1 MISPFYKQVIKMIAF
16 IVTSMALCRFTH
28 DAILPI
34 MVIAGVWCALAGKVG
49 MSLVYF
55 TFFPF
60 LVMVNPGLLPKDTV
74 WATLSLRLGPFL
86 IGLALALVSFSRRGN
101 HRLPFGSLFFFLLVA
116 FVSSMQGWSPQVSYL
131 KLLNFIVFLLG
142 IWLGTQNLQDR
153 PRDTMQLRAFF
164 LALCVV
170 IIVGSICLIPFPSIS
185 YLTSLR
191 YAIAQYGTE
200 YANTVF
206 QDMKASGS
214 KTLFSGILNHSQ
226 ALAPILVCCFTWI
239 ILDMLFVERRF
250 SKFHLVLLICAL
262 PLFYMT
268 RSRVALCSLL
278 VALCVIYFYASRR
291 IALSAEMYRNMR
303 RGMTLF
309 LGLIIVVAVIA
320 QIRTGA
326 IMEWVRKTNDVA
338 GDTRSLSEAFTS
350 SRQGLIDESISDFK
364 RNIWLGS
371 GFQVSERIAL
381 QMKHNQEFVLS
392 APIEKGLL
400 PLMVLGETGIVG
412 CICFG
417 GFLIF
422 FFVFCAHHQ
431 YYATIS
437 LFLVYLATNI
447 GEASFFSPGGAGG
460 IEWMICLVGGFLID
474 TCSIYG
480 VFFVNRFDNKLSL

>member
-1 MISPFYKQVIKMIAF
+1 MIAF
-16 IVTSMALCRFTH
+16 IVASMTLCRFTH

-34 MVIAGVWCALAGKVG
+34 MGIAGVWCALAGKVG

-55 TFFPF
+55 VFFPF

-131 KLLNFIVFLLG
+131 KMLNFIVFLLG
-142 IWLGTQNLQDR
+142 IWCGTQNLQNR
-153 PRDTMQLRAFF
+153 PRDTMQLRAFI
-164 LALCVV
+164 LALCAV

-191 YAIAQYGTE
+191 YAIAQYGAE
-200 YANTVF
+200 YADAVF

-214 KTLFSGILNHSQ
+214 KTLFSGILSHSQ
-226 ALAPILVCCFTWI
+226 ALAPILVCCFAWI
-239 ILDMLFVERRF
+239 ALDMIFIERRF
-250 SKFHLVLLICAL
+250 ARFHLFLLICAL

-338 GDTRSLSEAFTS
+338 GDTRSLSEAFTA

-371 GFQVSERIAL
+371 GFQVAEYTCQKVAHSKGLI
-381 QMKHNQEFVLS
+381 LS
-392 APIEKGLL
+392 ASIEKGLL
-400 PLMVLGETGIVG
+400 PLMILGETGIMG
-412 CICFG
+412 GICFI
-417 GFLIF
+417 GFLF
-422 FFVFCAHHQ
+422 SFFVMCTRSH
-431 YYATIS
+431 YYATIT
-437 LFLVYLATNI
+437 LFLVYLATNM
-447 GEASFFSPGGAGG
+447 GEASFFSPGGVGG
-460 IEWMICLVGGFLID
+460 IEWMICVVGGFLID
-474 TCSIYG
+474 MVYLNMVLNDSERAY
-480 VFFVNRFDNKLSL
+480 VV

>member
-1 MISPFYKQVIKMIAF
+1 MMITPFYKQVIKMFVFLSATL
-16 IVTSMALCRFTH
+16 VLCRLTH
-28 DAILPI
+28 GIILPV
-34 MVIAGVWCALAGKVG
+34 MVVAGVWCALAGKIG
-49 MSLVYF
+49 RAFIYF
-55 TFFPF
+55 ALFPF
-60 LVMVNPGLLPKDTV
+60 LIMVNPGLLPNDTI
-74 WATLSLRLGPFL
+74 WAVLSLRLGPFL
-86 IGLALALVSFSRRGN
+86 IGLTLALVSFDRRGH
-101 HRLPFGSLFFFLLVA
+101 HRLPFGSLIPFLFVA
-116 FVSSMQGWSPQVSYL
+116 FVSSMQGWAPQISYL

-142 IWLGTQNLQDR
+142 IWCGTQNLQNC
-153 PRDTMQLRAFF
+153 PYDTMKFRAFF
-164 LALCVV
+164 LALATV
-170 IIVGSICLIPFPSIS
+170 IIVGSICLVPFPSIS

-200 YANTVF
+200 YADTVF

-226 ALAPILVCCFTWI
+226 ALAPILACCFTWI
-239 ILDMLFVERRF
+239 TLDMLFVERRF
-250 SKFHLVLLICAL
+250 AKFHLVLLICAL

-268 RSRVALCSLL
+268 RSRVALLSLF
-278 VALCVIYFYASRR
+278 VALCVVYFYASRC
-291 IALSAEMYRNMR
+291 IALSVGMYRNMR

-309 LGLIIVVAVIA
+309 VGLIVIVAIIA

-338 GDTRSLSEAFTS
+338 SDTRSLSEAVTS
-350 SRQGLIDESISDFK
+350 SRQRLIDESISDFK

-371 GFQVSERIAL
+371 GFQVSELISL
-381 QMKHNQEFVLS
+381 QTRKNKGLVLS

-412 CICFG
+412 GLCFV
-417 GFLIF
+417 GFLLF
-422 FFVFCAHHQ
+422 FFVSCAHRH

-447 GEASFFSPGGAGG
+447 GEASFFSPGGQGG
-460 IEWMICLVGGFLID
+460 IEWVICLVGGFLID

-480 VFFVNRFDNKLSL
+480 VFRMR